1 MRNLSSSSSRSKTIQ
16 PLKIFPWI
24 RSLHIKSRPS
34 VNILKQLQTIFT
46 VRFSPSSG
54 LPSAPP
60 GTDEEGLP
68 ALAPDV
74 QLAASVELH
83 AAAQGPVLD
92 KPDVSRDHVVHS
104 LYLTKVIKYFF
115 GSHLNMWPYP
125 GEDALWLER
134 VLGYG
139 EILLWLARAP
149 LAQLVTLTIL

>member
-1 MRNLSSSSSRSKTIQ
+1 M
-16 PLKIFPWI
+16 
-24 RSLHIKSRPS
+24 
-34 VNILKQLQTIFT
+34 
-46 VRFSPSSG
+46 RFSPSSG

-68 ALAPDV
+68 ALAPAV
-74 QLAASVELH
+74 QLAPFVELH

-104 LYLTKVIKYFF
+104 LDLTKVTKYFL
-115 GSHLNMWPYP
+115 GHHLNIRPYP

-139 EILLWLARAP
+139 EILLWLARP
-149 LAQLVTLTIL
+149 LLAQLVTLTIL

>member
-1 MRNLSSSSSRSKTIQ
+1 ML
-16 PLKIFPWI
+16 
-24 RSLHIKSRPS
+24 
-34 VNILKQLQTIFT
+34 
-46 VRFSPSSG
+46 FSPSSG
-54 LPSAPP
+54 LPSATP

-104 LYLTKVIKYFF
+104 LDLTQVTKYFS
-115 GSHLNMWPYP
+115 GHHLNIRPYP

>member
-1 MRNLSSSSSRSKTIQ
+1 M
-16 PLKIFPWI
+16 
-24 RSLHIKSRPS
+24 
-34 VNILKQLQTIFT
+34 
-46 VRFSPSSG
+46 RFSPSSG

-68 ALAPDV
+68 ALAPAV

-104 LYLTKVIKYFF
+104 LDLTQVYIS
-115 GSHLNMWPYP
+115 GHHLNIRPYP

-139 EILLWLARAP
+139 EILLWLARP
-149 LAQLVTLTIL
+149 LLAQLVTLTILKSENIFPDEE